1 MCPQNY
7 RDIDRARE
15 ITKDKETN
23 VSAYISPGSVK
34 EVFEGFGGITDSIKK
49 MGDALAELSE
59 LGNGKLTTSQRENLE
74 REVAT
79 KLTQDL
85 FKDMGPEFTDT
96 IAGSYVSAYANL
108 IAQGK
113 SHDEAVASIN
123 STIDGF
129 ATWFEQASR
138 DGVQIVH
145 DDAGNPYVKMPGM
158 IIKTAV
164 VADDI
169 AFALAVSGLVLLYDS
184 YKDDLADTAAVFA
197 EGVKNTAAKLKD
209 NSNGFLV
216 KYIPGYAEMTGQG
229 LTIKELDGTA
239 YEQVIKLHTQ
249 KAADG
254 TTVTIAEDGG
264 VFYRAEFDP
273 TSETWWYT
281 GTYDHNP
288 IILGQPIPDP
298 EDLNSS
304 PPPYTAEERKAWST
318 ETLPVDLDT
327 GPMITPEQERD
338 IRDSIL
344 VNPVQDINAP
354 TILLTEGSKPIGFKP
369 NEVLT
374 GTNTVKVGQT
384 YTDGSQT
391 WTRVGRWMSEA
402 ELQKMQDTGK
412 VVEGNGGLT
421 FISTSGVDSYKAQ
434 AKPGSVYVE
443 FDVPTSE
450 LMIGG
455 KVDDWYKIVGA
466 SAQTSQK
473 YAARKNGAE
482 LNPSVKNIK
491 IEAKK

>member
-1 MCPQNY
+1 MN
-7 RDIDRARE
+7 
-15 ITKDKETN
+15 
-23 VSAYISPGSVK
+23 AYISPGAVK
-34 EVFEGFGGITDSIKK
+34 EVFEGFSGITDSIKK
-49 MGDALAELSE
+49 MGGALAELSE
-59 LGNGKLTTSQRENLE
+59 LGNGKLTTSQQENLK
-74 REVAT
+74 REVAAE
-79 KLTQDL
+79 LTQDL
-85 FKDMGPEFTDT
+85 FKDMRPEFTDT
-96 IAGSYVSAYANL
+96 IAGSYVSAYTNL

-123 STIDGF
+123 SSIDGF

-158 IIKTAV
+158 VIKTAV
-164 VADDI
+164 IADDI
-169 AFALAVSGLVLLYDS
+169 AYALAVSGLVLLYDS

-197 EGVKNTAAKLKD
+197 EAVKNTAVTLKD

-229 LTIKELDGTA
+229 LTLKELDGTA
-239 YEQVIKLHTQ
+239 YEQVIKLHTH

-318 ETLPVDLDT
+318 ETLPVDLNT

-344 VNPVQDINAP
+344 ANPIHESTPGEN
-354 TILLTEGSKPIGFKP
+354 ILLSEKLSPSMKRFFGDIYTPENSEKTVREIVRERGGTGSNVNQIASYLRDISLSELAK
-369 NEVLT
+369 ELT
-374 GTNTVKVGQT
+374 SK
-384 YTDGSQT
+384 DKS
-391 WTRVGRWMSEA
+391 RKSEA
-402 ELQKMQDTGK
+402 TKALKMIK
-412 VVEGNGGLT
+412 
-421 FISTSGVDSYKAQ
+421 Q
-434 AKPGSVYVE
+434 A
-443 FDVPTSE
+443 D
-450 LMIGG
+450 
-455 KVDDWYKIVGA
+455 
-466 SAQTSQK
+466 
-473 YAARKNGAE
+473 
-482 LNPSVKNIK
+482 
-491 IEAKK
+491 KKGQRY